1 MYIPHYFNDSTT
13 EEVKE
18 FIDKYIFGIL
28 FNQTKGKYWASHIPM
43 EMETNEEGKDIL
55 IGHISKGN
63 RQWKG
68 FKEKDDVLAVF
79 QGERELVTDNRKLG
93 EFILKGIPPMS
104 AGIPKIEIQ
113 FMIDADG
120 ILRVKAMENRSK
132 AETEVEIK
140 SQYGISEEEM
150 ALMLKDS
157 IVYAQDNMSQLG
169 LIEARTEAQNI
180 ILSSDKFITQ
190 N

>member
-1 MYIPHYFNDSTT
+1 
-13 EEVKE
+13 
-18 FIDKYIFGIL
+18 
-28 FNQTKGKYWASHIPM
+28 
-43 EMETNEEGKDIL
+43 
-55 IGHISKGN
+55 
-63 RQWKG
+63 
-68 FKEKDDVLAVF
+68 
-79 QGERELVTDNRKLG
+79 
-93 EFILKGIPPMS
+93 MS

>member
-18 FIDKYIFGIL
+18 FIDKYSFGIL

-93 EFILKGIPPMS
+93 EFILKEYHQCRLEFQ
-104 AGIPKIEIQ
+104 K
-113 FMIDADG
+113 
-120 ILRVKAMENRSK
+120 
-132 AETEVEIK
+132 
-140 SQYGISEEEM
+140 
-150 ALMLKDS
+150 LKF
-157 IVYAQDNMSQLG
+157 NLW
-169 LIEARTEAQNI
+169 
-180 ILSSDKFITQ
+180 
-190 N
+190 